1 MKKPAFFFTALLLIL
16 NLFLSNGFAQDYTQW
31 RLPDSA
37 KARIGKG
44 KIKDVKFSP
53 DNTQLAVATT
63 IGVWLYDAQT
73 GAEIALL
80 KEHRLGHR
88 TANTL
93 AFSPDGKTLASGL
106 WPYSGPIQLWDITTG
121 EKSATLGVG
130 IGTIKAM
137 TFSGDGSLLFCG
149 HLPRDAKIKINA
161 WEIATGREVVS
172 FSGSQK
178 SRSGLN
184 TPLVISQDAR
194 FMVGATDNIVR
205 IWDVDKKKLHRTL
218 KKDAGVPDR
227 SSLAQALAF
236 SPDGKTLAS
245 GRTALRLWDVETGN
259 ELVKLPEQPR
269 VVGTLA
275 FSPNGEILATGN
287 YAGTILLWN
296 LPTQNYLFPA
306 ALAHGTLPVLSF
318 AFTTDSQTLASGGA
332 DGTIRGWDLTSKN
345 QHLMIQGHT
354 GNVRGL
360 QFLENGKTLFS
371 CGTDG
376 TFRYWHSET
385 GKERLIPTEQ
395 KWYVFSAALSKDGK
409 MIASGNVDGLVRL
422 WDTASHTII
431 ATLTGHTHGSVIR
444 FLQFSEDGKTLG
456 SASFRGEAIVWDVPN
471 RKQLHFLPGDH
482 STNVRPSIFAFS
494 SDLKKIAFIGSGK
507 KIQLW
512 DISADKVYTLKR
524 DLSITNVF
532 ANRDFR
538 ALAFSPDGRTLAS
551 GNWSGDIHLWDT
563 ETHRR
568 LTGVIEANGTIDALK
583 FSPDGRTLAKG
594 GSLGFVE
601 LWDVETRTQIWW
613 NHSAHADSVTHF
625 AFTPDSKTFVSG
637 SDDGTMLL
645 WDPKNIRHK
654 DR

>member
-1 MKKPAFFFTALLLIL
+1 MKKPSFCLTALLLIL
-16 NLFLSNGFAQDYTQW
+16 NLCLSNGFAQDYTEW
-31 RLPDSA
+31 RLPDGA

-44 KIKDVKFSP
+44 RIKDIKFSP

-80 KEHRLGHR
+80 KEHRLGHE
-88 TANTL
+88 TASTL

-121 EKSATLGVG
+121 EKSATLKAE
-130 IGTIKAM
+130 IGAIKTLA
-137 TFSGDGSLLFCG
+137 FSGDGSLLFCA
-149 HLPRDAKIKINA
+149 HSPRDAKFNA
-161 WEIATGREVVS
+161 WEIATGRQVVS

-178 SRSGLN
+178 ARSGGN
-184 TPLVISQDAR
+184 TPLVISQDTR
-194 FMVGATDNIVR
+194 FIAGANGNIVR
-205 IWDVDKKKLHRTL
+205 IWDIQQKKLHRTF
-218 KKDAGVPDR
+218 KKNAGVPDGT
-227 SSLAQALAF
+227 SLTQTLAF
-236 SPDGKTLAS
+236 SPDGKTLAA
-245 GRTALRLWDVETGN
+245 GRTTIRLWDVEAGN
-259 ELVKLPEQPR
+259 ELAKLPEQPR
-269 VVGTLA
+269 VVGALV
-275 FSPNGEILATGN
+275 FSPNGKILATGN
-287 YAGTILLWN
+287 YAGTILVWN
-296 LPTQNYLFPA
+296 LPTQNHLFPV
-306 ALAHGTLPVLSF
+306 ALAHDTLPILSF
-318 AFTTDSQTLASGGA
+318 AFTTDSQTLTSGGA
-332 DGTIRGWDLTSKN
+332 DGTIRGWDLINKN

-385 GKERLIPTEQ
+385 GKERLIPTKQ

-409 MIASGNVDGLVRL
+409 MIASGSVDGLIRL

-444 FLQFSEDGKTLG
+444 FLQFSQDGKTLG
-456 SASFRGEAIVWDVPN
+456 SASFKGEIIVWDVLN
-471 RKQLHFLPGDH
+471 RKQLFFLRGGD
-482 STNVRPSIFAFS
+482 SVRPSTFAFTP
-494 SDLKKIAFIGSGK
+494 DIKKFAFAPWRGG

-512 DISADKVYTLKR
+512 DVNADKVYALKQ
-524 DLSITNVF
+524 DVSITKLF

-551 GNWSGDIHLWDT
+551 GNWSGDIHFWDA
-563 ETHRR
+563 ETHQQI
-568 LTGVIEANGTIDALK
+568 TGVIEGNGTIDALK

-594 GSLGFVE
+594 GVLGFVE
-601 LWDVETRTQIWW
+601 LWDVKTKTRIWW
-613 NHSAHADSVTHF
+613 NHSAHADSVTRF

-637 SDDGTMLL
+637 SDDGTILL
-645 WDPKNIRHK
+645 WDPKNIMHK
-654 DR
+654 NR

>member
-1 MKKPAFFFTALLLIL
+1 MKKASFFFTAFLLIL
-16 NLFLSNGFAQDYTQW
+16 NLFLSSGFAQDYTQW
-31 RLPDSA
+31 RLPDGA

-44 KIKDVKFSP
+44 RIKDIKFSP

-80 KEHRLGHR
+80 KERRLGHR

-93 AFSPDGKTLASGL
+93 AFSPDGQTLASGL

-121 EKSATLGVG
+121 EKSATLKAE
-130 IGTIKAM
+130 IGAIKAL
-137 TFSGDGSLLFCG
+137 TFSGDGSLLFCA
-149 HLPRDAKIKINA
+149 HSPRDAKLNA
-161 WEIATGREVVS
+161 WEIATGRQMLS
-172 FSGSQK
+172 FSGSQN
-178 SRSGLN
+178 SRSGGN
-184 TPLVISQDAR
+184 APLVISQDTR
-194 FMVGATDNIVR
+194 FIAGGSDNIVR
-205 IWDVDKKKLHRTL
+205 IWDIHKKKLHRTL
-218 KKDAGVPDR
+218 KKDAGVPHR
-227 SSLAQALAF
+227 SSLSQTLAF
-236 SPDGKTLAS
+236 SPDGKTFAS
-245 GRTALRLWDVETGN
+245 GRTTIRLWDVETGN
-259 ELVKLPEQPR
+259 ELAKLPKQPR
-269 VVGTLA
+269 VVGALA
-275 FSPNGEILATGN
+275 FSPNGKILATGS

-296 LPTQNYLFPA
+296 LPPQNHLFPG
-306 ALAHGTLPVLSF
+306 ALAHDTLPILSF

-332 DGTIRGWDLTSKN
+332 DGTIRGWDLTNKN

-360 QFLENGKTLFS
+360 QFFENGETLFS

-376 TFRYWHSET
+376 TFRYWHPET
-385 GKERLIPTEQ
+385 GKERLIPTKQ
-395 KWYVFSAALSKDGK
+395 KWYVFSTTLSKDGK
-409 MIASGNVDGLVRL
+409 MIASGSVDGLVRL

-444 FLQFSEDGKTLG
+444 FLQFSQDGETLG

-471 RKQLHFLPGDH
+471 RKQLHFLPGDN
-482 STNVRPSIFAFS
+482 SANVRPSIFAFS
-494 SDLKKIAFIGSGK
+494 SDLKKIAFISSDR

-512 DISADKVYTLKR
+512 DINANKVYALKR

-563 ETHRR
+563 ETHHR

-583 FSPDGRTLAKG
+583 FSPDGRILAKG

-601 LWDVETRTQIWW
+601 LWDVETKTRIWW
-613 NHSAHADSVTHF
+613 NHSAHADSVTHL

-637 SDDGTMLL
+637 SDDGTILL
-645 WDPKNIRHK
+645 WDPK
-654 DR
+654 